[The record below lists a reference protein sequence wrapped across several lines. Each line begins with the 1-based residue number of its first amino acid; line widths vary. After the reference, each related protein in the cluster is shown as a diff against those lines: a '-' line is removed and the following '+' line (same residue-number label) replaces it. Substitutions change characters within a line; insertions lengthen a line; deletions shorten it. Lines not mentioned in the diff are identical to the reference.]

1 MSLCPKVKIFTVAIK
16 LKEQAHTLSNV
27 GAAVDR
33 DFVFK
38 HLWFCRKMLQL
49 LFIEQLQKSFCGWR
63 NITRLERIATES
75 FIFGWT
81 APLRQILAQP

>member
-1 MSLCPKVKIFTVAIK
+1 MEFTEAPRSQTVYKKILFMSLCPKVKIFTVAIK

-49 LFIEQLQKSFCGWR
+49 LFIEQLQKSFCG
-63 NITRLERIATES
+63 
-75 FIFGWT
+75 
-81 APLRQILAQP
+81 

>member
-1 MSLCPKVKIFTVAIK
+1 MEFTEAPRSQTVYKKILFMSLCPKVKIFTVAIK

-38 HLWFCRKMLQL
+38 HLWFCRMTKHHP
-49 LFIEQLQKSFCGWR
+49 
-63 NITRLERIATES
+63 T
-75 FIFGWT
+75 
-81 APLRQILAQP
+81 